1 MLGDMELLLN
11 ARSAIDKARKRS
23 SPIIF
28 IKDEHPSSMRILG
41 ANSMEKTLHCL
52 EDNLDTFILSD
63 GLACDCHYAFV
74 AEYQLD

>member
-28 IKDEHPSSMRILG
+28 IKDEYPSSMADFGREPG
-41 ANSMEKTLHCL
+41 GKKSLHCPG
-52 EDNLDTFILSD
+52 DNLDTLILSN
-63 GLACDCHYAFV
+63 GLACDCH
-74 AEYQLD
+74 